1 MLVKKRK
8 QMSDGDC
15 DCDPL
20 YNLNEVEMGRRTIHE
35 PRKGTEKKGTQTEQ
49 ADRRL
54 DKSSKKVKRAFF
66 PSMLSSMTTSK
77 RRQCTES
84 DNDNVFFNVSKCL
97 KCMS

>member
-20 YNLNEVEMGRRTIHE
+20 YNLKEGR
-35 PRKGTEKKGTQTEQ
+35 TEKKGTQTEQ

-54 DKSSKKVKRAFF
+54 DKSSKKEKKAFF
-66 PSMLSSMTTSK
+66 SSMLGSMTTSK